1 MLPTLDLAF
10 AGSPPQRPVS
20 GAGSRVSFS
29 RPVRLV
35 SSSVTFQSFLA
46 FRDFGRFAELWL
58 GILQKAAQLEFV

>member
-1 MLPTLDLAF
+1 M
-10 AGSPPQRPVS
+10 
-20 GAGSRVSFS
+20 SFS